1 MKRIFSMA
9 LISTIAMSAAL
20 TTQVVNAEEYRFTYS
35 KFYTQIKNNQKEGHQ
50 DVKVGIFFVDSETRL
65 PCQIEKAWMEKE
77 EHYEEFAIG
86 PTNELPVPLDA
97 NLKSANPLIFVTTE
111 SGKQCDYALT
121 VLANDSSIQSIDEQ
135 TIQSLTEQMTLML
148 ADLGGMF
155 SKWFSPD
162 VTGLTLEFSEPD
174 FDTLSLSNG
183 KQISIVNNRAIVTLD
198 DIEADV
204 TLLLPTVPQ
213 RIMPW
218 IAQ

>member
-1 MKRIFSMA
+1 MKRVFSTA
-9 LISTIAMSAAL
+9 LLSTVALGAAL
-20 TTQVVNAEEYRFTYS
+20 TSHTVIAEEYRFTYS
-35 KFYTQIKNNQKEGHQ
+35 KFYTQIKNNLKEGHE

-77 EHYEEFAIG
+77 EHYEEFQIG

-121 VLANDSSIQSIDEQ
+121 VLANDSSLQSIDEY
-135 TIQSLTEQMTLML
+135 TMASLTEQMTLML

-162 VTGLTLEFSEPD
+162 VTGLTLEFAELDLEPL
-174 FDTLSLSNG
+174 TLSNG
-183 KQISIVNNRAIVTLD
+183 KQISIIDKRAIITQDDFEPGVTLQ
-198 DIEADV
+198 
-204 TLLLPTVPQ
+204 LPTAPQ

-218 IAQ
+218 IDQ